1 MLVVQ
6 LKLLVLVLVLL
17 LMQFLAIFFHQQQ
30 QLHQLEQLRLGLQ
43 LGQLELPLQL
53 VVPIMH
59 LLGV

>member
-17 LMQFLAIFFHQQQ
+17 LMQFLAIFFHQQ